1 MDATRVSLL
10 LPNYNN
16 ERVLG
21 TVLDRLAAHTTHPD
35 TELVIVDD
43 GSTDGSRH
51 ILAQWR
57 DSGAFGGEVVLIEQ
71 ENAGAI
77 VALNTALEAATG
89 AICVQIDSDASV
101 ETPGWIERML
111 ELMLLDERV
120 GVVTAKVVMDSG
132 SLHTCGVDVVGP
144 EGVHDRPSRVLEPV
158 GRRRWHHR
166 VERPRE
172 GTAGDAEELTA
183 EVDAACGC
191 CMMYRREDALAVG
204 GYDTGYAPVWF
215 DDVDLSLSIRRLGR
229 KNFYLPDVRVVH
241 YLESRPAPVAGRDR
255 QRGQAAGEL
264 ARRAARRL
272 PARVRDRVEAGLGVD
287 LGGHMTRPQLARLR
301 HHYRYWREKW
311 GFDLRNP
318 DMAEVERRYGG
329 TEICW
334 ATDPER
340 RAAGEEI
347 VRNLEQARAST

>member
-21 TVLDRLAAHTTHPD
+21 TVLGRLAANTTHPD

-43 GSTDGSRH
+43 GSTDGSVETIAR
-51 ILAQWR
+51 WR
-57 DSGAFGGEVVLIEQ
+57 DSRKFGGEVRLIEQ
-71 ENAGAI
+71 PNSGAI
-77 VALNTALEAATG
+77 AALNTALRAATG
-89 AICVQIDSDASV
+89 EVCVQIDSDASV
-101 ETPGWIERML
+101 ETEGWIERML

-132 SLHTCGVDVVGP
+132 YLHTCGVNVVGP
-144 EGVHDRPSRVLEPV
+144 AGVHDRPARVLEPV

-172 GTAGDAEELTA
+172 GTAGDAERLAA

-191 CMMYRREDALAVG
+191 CMMYRREDALALG
-204 GYDTGYAPVWF
+204 GYDTGFAPVWF

-241 YLESRPAPVAGRDR
+241 YLETRQAPVAGQDR
-255 QRGQAAGEL
+255 QRHDLAREL
-264 ARRAARRL
+264 PRRAARRL
-272 PARVRDRVEAGLGVD
+272 PDRVRDRVEAALRVD
-287 LGGHMTRPQLARLR
+287 LGGHFTRAQLRRLR
-301 HHYRYWREKW
+301 HHYRYWNDKW

-318 DMAEVERRYGG
+318 DMAEVERRWGG
-329 TEICW
+329 TELCW
-334 ATDPER
+334 ASDPER

-347 VRNLEQARAST
+347 VRNLERARAST